1 MPTLRFVAAADMP
14 RRISKMEYFRL
25 VVSGCRERGY
35 SRQGDAVQNS
45 EKDRGDMK
53 GKLLFVS
60 GAAVGYVLGTRAG
73 RKRYEQIKG
82 AAQSVWNTP
91 LVQQGVDQVKGFA
104 LARVGTVSDA
114 FFDNAKKLVNAATKQ
129 SKAETTIT
137 TVVTTVGTPVPPA
150 MTPTGV
156 KPGGA
161 KTSGATSPADATPK
175 ADG

>member
-1 MPTLRFVAAADMP
+1 
-14 RRISKMEYFRL
+14 
-25 VVSGCRERGY
+25 
-35 SRQGDAVQNS
+35 
-45 EKDRGDMK
+45 MK

-82 AAQSVWNTP
+82 AAESVWNTP

-129 SKAETTIT
+129 SKGEATIT
-137 TVVTTVGTPVPPA
+137 TVVTTVGTPAPTATAPTVT
-150 MTPTGV
+150 TPSATTPSATTPSATKSTA
-156 KPGGA
+156 KPTAAKSAA
-161 KTSGATSPADATPK
+161 KTTPK

>member
-1 MPTLRFVAAADMP
+1 
-14 RRISKMEYFRL
+14 
-25 VVSGCRERGY
+25 
-35 SRQGDAVQNS
+35 
-45 EKDRGDMK
+45 MK

-91 LVQQGVDQVKGFA
+91 IVQQGVDQVKGFA

-129 SKAETTIT
+129 STGEATIT
-137 TVVTTVGTPVPPA
+137 TVVTTVGTPAPA
-150 MTPTGV
+150 TATTSAAKPTAA
-156 KPGGA
+156 KPRAAKSAA
-161 KTSGATSPADATPK
+161 KTTPK

>member
-1 MPTLRFVAAADMP
+1 
-14 RRISKMEYFRL
+14 
-25 VVSGCRERGY
+25 
-35 SRQGDAVQNS
+35 
-45 EKDRGDMK
+45 MK

-91 LVQQGVDQVKGFA
+91 VVQQGVDQVKGFA

-129 SKAETTIT
+129 NAAATQSTATTQ
-137 TVVTTVGTPVPPA
+137 TVSDAATTVGAPA
-150 MTPTGV
+150 PAPAKSTAKSTGSKSNAAKPTGA
-156 KPGGA
+156 KPAA
-161 KTSGATSPADATPK
+161 KTTPK
-175 ADG
+175 SNG

>member
-1 MPTLRFVAAADMP
+1 
-14 RRISKMEYFRL
+14 
-25 VVSGCRERGY
+25 
-35 SRQGDAVQNS
+35 
-45 EKDRGDMK
+45 MK

-73 RKRYEQIKG
+73 RKRYEQIKD

-129 SKAETTIT
+129 GKAAADTASDTATQGATPAQASATSTAAKPATAKPTATKPTASK
-137 TVVTTVGTPVPPA
+137 
-150 MTPTGV
+150 PTAA
-156 KPGGA
+156 KSA
-161 KTSGATSPADATPK
+161 KTTPK
-175 ADG
+175 AEG